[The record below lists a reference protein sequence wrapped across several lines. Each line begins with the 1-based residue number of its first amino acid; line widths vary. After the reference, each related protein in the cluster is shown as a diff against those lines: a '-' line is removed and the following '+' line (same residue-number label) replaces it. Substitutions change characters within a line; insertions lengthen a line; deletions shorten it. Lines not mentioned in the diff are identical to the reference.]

1 LFPCI
6 AVLSCEVTTFAE
18 LGAPER
24 ERWEEIRRGEPALSS
39 PFFSFDFAAAVA
51 AVRRDVRVG
60 VLRGSGGGVAGFF
73 PFQFSRTGVGR
84 PVGGKLSDYHGVIVG
99 PEVEWDA
106 CEVLRRCGLRSF
118 AFSHLIG
125 SQRPFR
131 PYFKALAA
139 SPVVVLDDPAGPAPR
154 PPGQAERKRRRL
166 ERRATL
172 RLDAEGS
179 PDALHTLLV
188 WKSSQYRRTG
198 AFDTLS
204 RPWVVELLERLHAT
218 KTSALEGALSCLWAD
233 DVLIAAH
240 LGLRSGRV
248 LHWWFPGYDAALAR
262 DSPGLVHLSL
272 LLGAAPEDGIGLV
285 DFGKGDEAYKGWF
298 ANGSVEL
305 GIGSVETSRLA
316 ALRAGAARVAWRRA
330 LHSPLHHV
338 ADARRKRLDF
348 R

>member
-1 LFPCI
+1 
-6 AVLSCEVTTFAE
+6 VTTFAE
-18 LGAPER
+18 IGAPER
-24 ERWEEIRRGEPALSS
+24 ERWEEVRRGEPALSS

-51 AVRRDVRVG
+51 AVRPDVRVG
-60 VLRGSGGGVAGFF
+60 VLRGSGGVVAGFF
-73 PFQFSRTGVGR
+73 PFQVSRTGVGR
-84 PVGGKLSDYHGVIVG
+84 PVGGKLSDYHGVVIG
-99 PEVEWDA
+99 REVEWDA
-106 CEVLRRCGLRSF
+106 REVLRKCGLRSF
-118 AFSHLIG
+118 AFGHLIG

-139 SPVVVLDDPAGPAPR
+139 SPVVELDDPASPAPR
-154 PPGQAERKRRRL
+154 PPGQAKRQRRRL

-179 PDALHTLLV
+179 ADALRTLLA
-188 WKSSQYRRTG
+188 WKSSQYRTTG
-198 AFDTLS
+198 AFDTVS

-218 KTSALEGALSCLWAD
+218 KTSALEGALSCLYAD
-233 DVLIAAH
+233 DALIAAH
-240 LGLRSGRV
+240 FGLRSGRV
-248 LHWWFPGYDAALAR
+248 LHWWFPGYDTAFAR

-272 LLGAAPEDGIGLV
+272 VLGAAPEDGIGLV

-305 GIGSVETSRLA
+305 GIGSVEMSRLA

-330 LHSPLHHV
+330 LSGPLHRI
-338 ADARRKRLDF
+338 AYPLRKRLDF